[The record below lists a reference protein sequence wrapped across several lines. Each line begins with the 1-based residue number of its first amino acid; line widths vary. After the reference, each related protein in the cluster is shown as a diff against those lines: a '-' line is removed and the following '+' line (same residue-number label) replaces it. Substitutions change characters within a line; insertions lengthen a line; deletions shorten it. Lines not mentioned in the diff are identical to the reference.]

1 MSGTLR
7 QNLDPFSEHDDAVLN
22 DALRSA
28 GLFDLQGETDE
39 SRITLDSEI
48 AGGGANLSVGQRQ
61 VLALARAIVRRSKL
75 LILDEATSAIG
86 ERDSHRHQ
94 MQFLTAGTDY
104 ETDAIIQKS
113 LRTELGKDVT
123 LLTVAHRL
131 QTIMDSDKIV
141 SAAVL
146 QCLPLYNYSRHTQMV
161 LDAGRL
167 IEFDSPKVLLQ
178 NEKSLLRALVDESAD
193 KDTLIAMA
201 EGKAA
206 SE

>member
-7 QNLDPFSEHDDAVLN
+7 QNLDPFSEHDDSVLN

-141 SAAVL
+141 SRAVVSVS
-146 QCLPLYNYSRHTQMV
+146 Q
-161 LDAGRL
+161 
-167 IEFDSPKVLLQ
+167 
-178 NEKSLLRALVDESAD
+178 
-193 KDTLIAMA
+193 
-201 EGKAA
+201 
-206 SE
+206 